1 MKEIILI
8 VALVVFGVWVKTG
21 DKPNSKPTYG
31 DTGLPKNC
39 RAIVKENIRE
49 YQKIQYQTIDYEQ
62 TTSNNDHYNDLQEK
76 IEFYQEQMQQINGVF
91 SSLDRNCGEFGWSWH
106 EK

>member
-39 RAIVKENIRE
+39 RAIIKTIVDE
-49 YQKIQYQTIDYEQ
+49 Y
-62 TTSNNDHYNDLQEK
+62 
-76 IEFYQEQMQQINGVF
+76 QQINAENTEFFIKNADENHYDDLWEKVEFYESQLKKIDGEF
-91 SSLDRNCGEFGWSWH
+91 QSLDRNCGEFGYSWH